1 MNTYKITLFVLGLD
15 PRLNTRVEYVDA
27 ETEEDAEKEVV
38 GDGWGVLKTELMDLD
53 YGDKGF
59 TKDQVDLIE
68 DRVYEVMRDVVP
80 DPRDLDCVVDAML
93 EDVITDIYETAD
105 WSNLEDDEV
114 CLGDIDIAVARII
127 KNKICNES

>member
-53 YGDKGF
+53 YGDYGF
-59 TKDQVDLIE
+59 TKDQVDSIE
-68 DRVYEVMRDVVP
+68 EVVYELMRSVVP
-80 DPRDLDCVVDAML
+80 DHSDLDCVVDAML
-93 EDVITDIYETAD
+93 EDVIVDIYETAD
-105 WSNLEDDEV
+105 WSELEGDEI
-114 CLGDIDIAVARII
+114 CLGDVSIAVARVI